1 MGEED
6 ETDDEAGELEGGLN
20 QFPELVT
27 DPIYAGAEAF
37 RDANWK
43 IGLPRTPTEMN
54 S

>member
-37 RDANWK
+37 RDAT
-43 IGLPRTPTEMN
+43 GRSAYPALPPK
-54 S
+54 